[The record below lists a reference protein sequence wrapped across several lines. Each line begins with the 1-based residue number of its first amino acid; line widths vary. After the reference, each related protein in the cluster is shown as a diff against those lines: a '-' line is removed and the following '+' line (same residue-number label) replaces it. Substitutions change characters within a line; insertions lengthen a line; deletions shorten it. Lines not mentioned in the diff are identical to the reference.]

1 MESIADEVETISQET
16 VTARLTHK
24 TNATR
29 VLHKTATVIAS
40 GESTAHNYHWAS
52 IAKSA
57 SQWQRDLNTETNG
70 G

>member
-1 MESIADEVETISQET
+1 MESIADEVEAISQET

-40 GESTAHNYHWAS
+40 GESTAHNYH
-52 IAKSA
+52 
-57 SQWQRDLNTETNG
+57 
-70 G
+70 

>member
-29 VLHKTATVIAS
+29 VLHETATVIAP
-40 GESTAHNYHWAS
+40 GESTAHNYH
-52 IAKSA
+52 
-57 SQWQRDLNTETNG
+57 
-70 G
+70 